1 MVVYVILVFITCA
14 VVLWSAVQD
23 LRERMIY
30 VFPITMLHILWS
42 VYLYSFTEWP
52 KMLLAVFWI
61 LHLCLYLVLNRFSV
75 WGSGDSDMF
84 LLFADIVLA
93 TSVVMNGYSVA
104 IMECLYLIAGLLIS
118 IVIGVIESR
127 IRNRKMAGMNEI
139 AVVPGLAIV
148 MIVVIVRFYIWRW
161 M

>member
-1 MVVYVILVFITCA
+1 
-14 VVLWSAVQD
+14 
-23 LRERMIY
+23 
-30 VFPITMLHILWS
+30 
-42 VYLYSFTEWP
+42 
-52 KMLLAVFWI
+52 
-61 LHLCLYLVLNRFSV
+61 VLNRFSV